1 MLKLRSES
9 LPASNVLVE
18 AKQVG
23 RVYSQGNQK
32 VVALAEASCR
42 VMLGDR
48 IALVGASG
56 SGKSTLLHLMA
67 GLEVPTS
74 GQIHW
79 AGLGARE
86 TLRPGK
92 VAFVFQMPSLLAPL
106 TVVENVELP
115 MLLEGTDS
123 IAARKA
129 AMEAI
134 EKIQLMVI
142 AHKLPEELSGGQMQR
157 VAVARALASCPQLIL
172 ADEPTGQ
179 LDQATAQ
186 QLFDVLLE
194 TLEGTNTALVVA
206 THDLAIASRLN
217 QMWQMQRGYLNTH
230 QGLRV
235 LQ

>member
-1 MLKLRSES
+1 MLNLRTEF
-9 LPASNVLVE
+9 LPTADILVE
-18 AKQVG
+18 AKKVG
-23 RVYSQGNQK
+23 RVYAQGNQK
-32 VVALAEASCR
+32 VIALAEASCR
-42 VMLGDR
+42 VVSGDR

-74 GQIHW
+74 GQIDW

-115 MLLEGTDS
+115 MLLEGTNS

-134 EKIQLMVI
+134 EKIHLTVI

-157 VAVARALASCPQLIL
+157 VAVARALASCPRLIL

-206 THDLAIASRLN
+206 THDLAIASRLT

-230 QGLRV
+230 QKV